1 MEQFQQ
7 YLDAAWAVA
16 VANYKPVLAAIII
29 LVVGLIGRVEGQG
42 G

>member
-1 MEQFQQ
+1 MKNSQI
-7 YLDAAWAVA
+7 
-16 VANYKPVLAAIII
+16 NIILIGILI